1 MQFKNL
7 WFVVWAALLLA
18 PGCAMMGTPTTRKID
33 DLNTKAM
40 ADFKAGKAEKAQERL
55 QSALSLAEKEKVTD
69 HRSVAE
75 THMNLGVVQATG
87 SGQRRKAVDQMVKAL
102 IIKPGLTPEKAW
114 RNAKV
119 DKAFAS
125 AQKRAGQERK
135 AKEQA
140 DKTKTAVAAVTPS
153 QAPVAPPPPAKAEEK
168 PAPTPEAAAPVAA
181 VAEPKSKKKSK
192 KAMAAEAAEAA
203 KAVEA
208 AKVAEVAKPTAPP
221 SAAVA
226 PTTPS
231 SGAVAVVAAAPV
243 VDMLVEAKV
252 PSPVPE
258 PVFCPLPDEVP
269 PGKDLA
275 VWCAVDPSV
284 HAKKATL
291 FVRPPDQSEF
301 AKLAMERSAE
311 GWWVATIPA
320 ASVKGTL
327 LQFYVQAEKQN
338 AEVLAATGNDASPG
352 FVLVRPKA
360 RPVRAVMTQSFLD
373 GDDDPAAGA
382 AIEEA
387 PVEAP
392 KGFQWRKLWVALQGG
407 SAYGWH
413 SDAALEFR
421 PDIEV
426 AAGTAS
432 AGTFQ
437 VLPEIGYR
445 LNEKWSASLQLRLQK
460 LPNEGDTGGRPG
472 GPAPGAI
479 SALLRAL
486 YETPLSQKL
495 NLGISGY
502 LGGGEGVRFVMDPI
516 PTKGRSGTDTVRG
529 GPFLIGAGVGA
540 FYAVTERLALSADL
554 RALVGVPD
562 KALLG
567 EFNLGFRYA
576 FQ

>member
-7 WFVVWAALLLA
+7 WLVVCAAVLVA

-33 DLNTKAM
+33 DLNSKAM
-40 ADFKAGKAEKAQERL
+40 ADFKSGKTQKAQEQL

-75 THMNLGVVQATG
+75 SHMYLGVVQASG

-102 IIKPGLTPEKAW
+102 IIKPGLTPDKAW

-125 AQKRAGQERK
+125 AQKRADVERK
-135 AKEQA
+135 TKESA
-140 DKTKTAVAAVTPS
+140 DKSKPVVAA
-153 QAPVAPPPPAKAEEK
+153 VAPPPPMKVEEK
-168 PAPTPEAAAPVAA
+168 PAPAPEPLAA
-181 VAEPKSKKKSK
+181 VVEEKSKKKKSK
-192 KAMAAEAAEAA
+192 KAMAAEEKAAKAAEAA
-203 KAVEA
+203 KAADA
-208 AKVAEVAKPTAPP
+208 AKVAGVATPTAPP
-221 SAAVA
+221 STVVPTAPSVDSVLAVPSA
-226 PTTPS
+226 PIVE
-231 SGAVAVVAAAPV
+231 AV
-243 VDMLVEAKV
+243 VEAKL
-252 PSPVPE
+252 PNPVPE

-269 PGKDLA
+269 PGQDMA
-275 VWCAVDPSV
+275 VWCAVDPAV

-301 AKLAMERSAE
+301 TKVAMERSAQ
-311 GWWVATIPA
+311 GWWVATVPG
-320 ASVKGTL
+320 ASVRGTL
-327 LQFYVQAEKQN
+327 LQFYVQAEKTN

-373 GDDDPAAGA
+373 GDDDPVAGSV
-382 AIEEA
+382 IEEV

-392 KGFQWRKLWVALQGG
+392 KGFQWRKMWVALQGG

-413 SDAALEFR
+413 SDASLEFR
-421 PDIEV
+421 TDIEV
-426 AAGTAS
+426 PSGTAS
-432 AGTFQ
+432 AGTFH
-437 VLPEIGYR
+437 VLPEVGYR
-445 LNEKWSASLQLRLQK
+445 LNDKWSASLQVRYQK
-460 LPNEGDTGGRPG
+460 VPNEGDTGGRPG
-472 GPAPGAI
+472 GPAPGAF

-486 YETPLSQKL
+486 YERPLSQKL

-516 PTKGRSGTDTVRG
+516 PNKGRSGTDTVRG
-529 GPFLIGAGVGA
+529 GPLLLGAGVGV
-540 FYAVTERLALSADL
+540 FYSLTDRLAVSADMRTL
-554 RALVGVPD
+554 LGVPD